1 MSQRTRFVPSGP
13 AAKKTP
19 TPTEKNNETASNS
32 ETQNGQTSQSNAQAT
47 TTNASIERSP
57 HIPAPTEAQNP
68 GLTAPP
74 ENRPLNLSG
83 LKKRTTQNI
92 SKNAPTN
99 ASTVTPTR
107 LTGLSL
113 PDMTPSE
120 SQGTPT
126 PSRAPPPYSSPDP
139 KTAPTGLK
147 SLSNAFNSKPKNR
160 LVNPSRSQRSVA
172 QSPPA
177 DTNENVTFVENINA
191 VKITSYMQP
200 QSEQQERH
208 ANPDTQ
214 PLLPSL
220 LNLHRRTSRDPDLQ
234 LSNSHRSNESTHTH
248 IQHHEKRHHS
258 NIEQYSE
265 DRSRDYKRPRLY
277 TLDEEMSAGSRG
289 ATPDHSYRLE
299 SEGPQHQ
306 QMPHISQ
313 VVDLTDEKPVINDF
327 NLFSGHDLQQYV
339 ARNAEKLEAS
349 RIRWENCTMKE
360 WEDGAKEL
368 ADQFGEVLDSVK
380 ENMSKKLKLWA
391 SLHSSLDDH
400 QKVLEER
407 KAKLTQVQDE
417 LVKNA
422 GGVMRGGAL

>member
-1 MSQRTRFVPSGP
+1 
-13 AAKKTP
+13 
-19 TPTEKNNETASNS
+19 
-32 ETQNGQTSQSNAQAT
+32 
-47 TTNASIERSP
+47 
-57 HIPAPTEAQNP
+57 
-68 GLTAPP
+68 
-74 ENRPLNLSG
+74 
-83 LKKRTTQNI
+83 
-92 SKNAPTN
+92 
-99 ASTVTPTR
+99 
-107 LTGLSL
+107 
-113 PDMTPSE
+113 MTPSE
-120 SQGTPT
+120 SPT

-139 KTAPTGLK
+139 KTAPTALK

-160 LVNPSRSQRSVA
+160 LVNSSRSQRSVA

-177 DTNENVTFVENINA
+177 DTNENLTFVENINA

-200 QSEQQERH
+200 HSEQQERH
-208 ANPDTQ
+208 ANPDPQ

-220 LNLHRRTSRDPDLQ
+220 LNLHRRASRDPDLQ

-248 IQHHEKRHHS
+248 IQQHEKRHHS

-306 QMPHISQ
+306 QMPHMSQ
-313 VVDLTDEKPVINDF
+313 VVDLTDGKPAINDF

-339 ARNAEKLEAS
+339 ARNVEKLEAS

-360 WEDGAKEL
+360 WEDGAKGTPSRSVKMSNSPSSIVEL

-380 ENMSKKLKLWA
+380 ENMSGLSFLLRRIYNRKKLKLWA